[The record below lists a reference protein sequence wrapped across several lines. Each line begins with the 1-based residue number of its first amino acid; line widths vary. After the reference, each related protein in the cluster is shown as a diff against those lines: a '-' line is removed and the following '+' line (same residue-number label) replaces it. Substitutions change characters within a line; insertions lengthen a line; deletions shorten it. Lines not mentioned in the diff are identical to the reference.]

1 MSPVSR
7 AYKTGSIIYFE
18 GDKSES
24 VFVLQSGSVQLQSI
38 SPDGSGELRETI
50 KSGEFFGVK
59 SALGRFPR
67 EETATVLADCNTMVM
82 PAQEFEQLVLKNH
95 KLVMKMLQ
103 IFSNQLRRL
112 GRAVQTRMGET
123 AFTPDGSGLFNIGE
137 YYLENKKFSQAVYAY
152 QKYVQFYPNGEYVA
166 VCSERI
172 EMAKNKKPIPQRSAT
187 VPQPLMAPAAP
198 PETEAAPEV
207 EEGLGN
213 ESGIGVAKK
222 YFQAF
227 ALYSSGKF
235 AEACREYKAI
245 LEKPSASGG
254 EYIEKSYLDYGRCL
268 ISMHK
273 PQEAIPQLTTM
284 VTNFP
289 KSPNIKQALFFI
301 GKCYASLNNYDKA
314 KAFFTKVQMMP
325 PHESINKRAQKEIED
340 LGGGA

>member
-1 MSPVSR
+1 MSPVARS
-7 AYKTGSIIYFE
+7 YKTGSIIYFE
-18 GDKSES
+18 GDKSDS
-24 VFVLQSGSVQLQSI
+24 VFVLQSGSVQLKSL
-38 SPDGSGELRETI
+38 SPDGSGESRETI

-59 SALGRFPR
+59 SALGHFPR
-67 EETATVLADCNTMVM
+67 EETATVLADSNTMVM
-82 PAQEFEQLVLKNH
+82 SSQEFEQLVLANH

-103 IFSNQLRRL
+103 VFSNQLRRL

-123 AFTPDGSGLFNIGE
+123 AFIPDGSGLFNIGE
-137 YYLENKKFSQAVYAY
+137 YYLENKKFNQAIYAY
-152 QKYVQFYPNGEYVA
+152 EKYMQFYPKGEYA
-166 VCSERI
+166 ATCRDRI
-172 EMAKNKKPIPQRSAT
+172 EMAKNKKTIPVRTAPQGAT
-187 VPQPLMAPAAP
+187 VPQPAQPPAP
-198 PETEAAPEV
+198 EAMPEV

-235 AEACREYKAI
+235 PEACREYKAI
-245 LEKPSASGG
+245 LDKPSASGG

-268 ISMHK
+268 VSMHK
-273 PQEAIPQLTTM
+273 PQEAIQQLTTM
-284 VTNFP
+284 VTTFP

-340 LGGGA
+340 LGGGV